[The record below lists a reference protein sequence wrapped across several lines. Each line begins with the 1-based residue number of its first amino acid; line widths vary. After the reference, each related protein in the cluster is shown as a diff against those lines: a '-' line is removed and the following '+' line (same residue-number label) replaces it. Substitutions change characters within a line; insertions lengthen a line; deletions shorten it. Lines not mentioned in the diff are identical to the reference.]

1 MAVTQESDCNS
12 KTPLKESIQHCGGEV
27 ADPQHSKYDGPSTRR
42 KAIRKNVCG
51 HQGGSRI
58 KNRKS
63 DKLHDIDDTEIVG
76 YLNTKE
82 EMHCKRILWEAMNE
96 KCIKAKKQKIPAE
109 TKKSGA
115 VKIATKTTEKV
126 EPKKHSSR
134 INYDALKSLGGDF
147 ERCESGESSKAE
159 SPKQSKE
166 SWYEDDRSDDETFG
180 GDEEEDESQYQYQ
193 DEDLFDD
200 FDT

>member
-1 MAVTQESDCNS
+1 MAITQEFDCNS
-12 KTPLKESIQHCGGEV
+12 KTPLEESIQHCGGEV
-27 ADPQHSKYDGPSTRR
+27 ADPQHRKYDGPSTRR
-42 KAIRKNVCG
+42 EAITKNIFVD
-51 HQGGSRI
+51 QRGSRI

-63 DKLHDIDDTEIVG
+63 DRLNDIEIVG

-82 EMHCKRILWEAMNE
+82 EIHRKRILWEAMNE
-96 KCIKAKKQKIPAE
+96 KNIKAKKQKVPAE

-115 VKIATKTTEKV
+115 VKKATKTTEKM

-147 ERCESGESSKAE
+147 QERCESGESSKAD

-166 SWYEDDRSDDETFG
+166 SWYEDDRSDDEIFG
-180 GDEEEDESQYQYQ
+180 GDEEEDESHYQYQ

>member
-1 MAVTQESDCNS
+1 MAITQEFDCNS
-12 KTPLKESIQHCGGEV
+12 KTPLEESIQHCGGEV
-27 ADPQHSKYDGPSTRR
+27 ADPQHRKYDGPSTRR
-42 KAIRKNVCG
+42 EAITKNIFVD
-51 HQGGSRI
+51 QRGSRI

-63 DKLHDIDDTEIVG
+63 DRLNDIEIVG

-82 EMHCKRILWEAMNE
+82 EIHRKRILWEAMNE
-96 KCIKAKKQKIPAE
+96 KNIKAKKQKVPAE

-115 VKIATKTTEKV
+115 VKKATKTTEKM

-147 ERCESGESSKAE
+147 ERCESGESSKAD

-166 SWYEDDRSDDETFG
+166 SWYEDDRSDDEIFG
-180 GDEEEDESQYQYQ
+180 GDEEEDESHYQYQ